1 MTDAARLEPRIRTL
15 LEAAI
20 LAPSSHNTQP
30 WFFLVDGDRIAL
42 YADRTRALPV
52 NDTEDRELTISC
64 GCALFNLRVAAAA
77 AGLRADVSLQ
87 PDRNDPD
94 LLARVQLAP
103 GPADPHLASLQ
114 PFLARRRTC
123 RQRFEQR
130 PVPANVLDHIATA
143 CAQEG
148 ATLRALTVEGQRQQL
163 ALLVAEGDRAQW
175 GDPRW
180 RRELAAWLHPRRRG
194 DGLSVPA
201 LAARVAQFVVRSFD
215 MGDGVAAKDRQLA
228 DGSPLL
234 AVVTT
239 ADDSVTGWIAA
250 GQGLQHMLLQACA
263 SGVQA
268 SFLNQPVQVAAV
280 RSRLRELV
288 QGVPQLVV
296 RLGYAPLDVSPTVRR
311 PLDEVLA

>member
-1 MTDAARLEPRIRTL
+1 MTAAADLDPRTRAL

-30 WFFLVDGDRIAL
+30 WVFRVDGDEIAL

-77 AGLRADVSLQ
+77 AGLRADVRLQ
-87 PDRNDPD
+87 ADRDDPD
-94 LLARVQLAP
+94 LLARVRLVP
-103 GPADPHLASLQ
+103 GTADAHLASLQ
-114 PFLARRRTC
+114 PFLATRRTC
-123 RQRFEQR
+123 RQRFDPR
-130 PVPANVLDHIATA
+130 PVPANVLDHAATA

-148 ATLRALTVEGQRQQL
+148 ATLRPLTVEGQRQQL

-194 DGLSVPA
+194 DGLAVPA

-215 MGDGVAAKDRQLA
+215 MGDGIAAKDRQLA

-234 AVVTT
+234 AVLTT
-239 ADDSVTGWIAA
+239 PGDNVASWIAA
-250 GQGLQHMLLQACA
+250 GQALQHMLLQACA

-268 SFLNQPVQVAAV
+268 SFLNQPAQVAAV
-280 RSRLRELV
+280 RTRLRELV
-288 QGVPQLVV
+288 GGVPQLVV
-296 RLGYAPLDVSPTVRR
+296 RLGYAPAPAPPTARR